1 MSIFFKTSSR
11 YIQDIMSYIKY
22 NYYYDNDY
30 RIAFTHTFI
39 LNNYRIFLIFYKKY
53 ICIIAKDIYNKNI
66 YTGYITN
73 TMLVTSN
80 KTGGISGLDHYVPI
94 IKLNR
99 LWDYNSL
106 IDYII
111 YELYTLYN
119 INIPLLKLKLYIDM
133 TNFNYDIINDDNHG
147 LTEYEY
153 NYDKWVNLEL
163 K

>member
-1 MSIFFKTSSR
+1 
-11 YIQDIMSYIKY
+11 
-22 NYYYDNDY
+22 
-30 RIAFTHTFI
+30 
-39 LNNYRIFLIFYKKY
+39 
-53 ICIIAKDIYNKNI
+53 
-66 YTGYITN
+66 
-73 TMLVTSN
+73 MLVTSN